1 MHQQRTQGKKLFAI
15 YKKGN
20 HLGNV
25 REKNSDAAIISYLL
39 DSGYSKNDIQE
50 LDLMVSYKTSIAK
63 YNVHY

>member
-1 MHQQRTQGKKLFAI
+1 
-15 YKKGN
+15 
-20 HLGNV
+20 
-25 REKNSDAAIISYLL
+25 LL